1 MGKIKSILIAC
12 ILIILCND
20 LHSQEFVPG
29 YYILN
34 STAKYSILHPSSVD
48 FISDEQGCYH
58 ESDVLSMKS
67 GEVVIAYEF
76 VKGKY
81 YCFDPYGRGII
92 VQGISSLTK
101 APILPGCGV
110 GRMEKS
116 IQLIDGNSIV
126 EGAYYWIIGQNIA
139 NSTVEILINDG
150 IKLNVPYDNISLIS
164 IYLTKMS
171 QNLDY
176 IDIE

>member
-1 MGKIKSILIAC
+1 MGKIKSILLAYF
-12 ILIILCND
+12 LIILCND

-34 STAKYSILHPSSVD
+34 STAKYTILYPSGLD
-48 FISDEQGCYH
+48 YISDEQGCYH
-58 ESDVLSMKS
+58 KDEYLYMKS
-67 GEVVIAYEF
+67 GEVVIVYEF

-81 YCFDPYGRGII
+81 YCFDPNGRGII
-92 VQGISSLTK
+92 IQGTSPLTK

-116 IQLIDGNSIV
+116 IQLIDGNSI
-126 EGAYYWIIGQNIA
+126 EKGAYYWIIGQNIA

-150 IKLNVPYDNISLIS
+150 IKLNVPYDNISLTS
-164 IYLTKMS
+164 IYLTNLSK
-171 QNLDY
+171 NLDY